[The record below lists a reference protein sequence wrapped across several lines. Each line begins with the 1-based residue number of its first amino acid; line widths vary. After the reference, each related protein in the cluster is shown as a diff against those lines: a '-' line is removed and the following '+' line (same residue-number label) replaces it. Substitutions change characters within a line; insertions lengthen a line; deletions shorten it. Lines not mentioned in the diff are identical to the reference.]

1 MKKLLNLLLAMLAV
15 VGVACTPDNG
25 DDAEN
30 NTPLTFNI
38 EISYLTTN
46 SANVRVY
53 PSNDKDDFY
62 FDVVEKA
69 VYDQYESDEAF
80 MNNIV
85 AELQAQSKAA
95 GIPLSEADRFT
106 NGSWGYEGVLT
117 PGTDYYVCV
126 FGLTKEGVVTTD
138 LSKLAFRTLAANEGG
153 NKSIE
158 GLVWGRFTN
167 YGDDYNVGA
176 KNWVVVLYDESR
188 TSELNI
194 ELQTELSATELI
206 VGEYPISLSLAAGT
220 AIAGVSSEE
229 GDYGTYWEN
238 SVEKVFCKSG
248 TITLGKSGDNYTINL
263 NAIDDHGNT
272 VTASYTGALE
282 KR

>member
-1 MKKLLNLLLAMLAV
+1 
-15 VGVACTPDNG
+15 
-25 DDAEN
+25 
-30 NTPLTFNI
+30 
-38 EISYLTTN
+38 
-46 SANVRVY
+46 
-53 PSNDKDDFY
+53 
-62 FDVVEKA
+62 
-69 VYDQYESDEAF
+69 
-80 MNNIV
+80 
-85 AELQAQSKAA
+85 
-95 GIPLSEADRFT
+95 
-106 NGSWGYEGVLT
+106 
-117 PGTDYYVCV
+117 V